1 MFAKVFGIPFL
12 GAVYASGWWAWVM
25 FDGSKKTLS
34 FLIVI
39 GGLYLSVCIAVAI
52 WDALNVNL

>member
-25 FDGSKKTLS
+25 FDGDNKVLS
-34 FLIVI
+34 LLLVV
-39 GGLYLSVCIAVAI
+39 GVLYLFVCIFTAI
-52 WDALNVNL
+52 VDIREL

>member
-25 FDGSKKTLS
+25 FDGNVKILQL
-34 FLIVI
+34 LIGSGI
-39 GGLYLSVCIAVAI
+39 IYLLVCIAAAI
-52 WDALNVNL
+52 LDALDN